1 MDFLTK
7 FKNELD
13 AKTEIRNQ
21 TLAEARRNASDAEER
36 IEELK
41 SAQDRTF
48 NADSPDNFE
57 AFQRLDFQCHVEE
70 KKLSDAEAIIKATE
84 ETPLYDLDAYTSA
97 VDEIDDHYLGVVAA
111 ETAKI
116 PAAVEAL
123 TAIRDAIKAAEKDS
137 DKCGRLLDA
146 ACRESGHPVPRVVD
160 LPEGGSKAV
169 SHAAGIHTSI
179 VSYLDRALDALKEAA
194 K

>member
-21 TLAEARRNASDAEER
+21 TLAEARRNASDAKER

-48 NADSPDNFE
+48 NVDSPDNYE
-57 AFQRLDFQCHVEE
+57 AFKRLDFQLHVEE
-70 KKLSDAEAIIKATE
+70 KKLSDAEAVIAKTE
-84 ETPLYDLDAYTSA
+84 ETPLYDLDAYTSMVA
-97 VDEIDDHYLGVVAA
+97 EIDDHYRDVVAA
-111 ETAKI
+111 EAAKI
-116 PAAVEAL
+116 SASVEAL

-137 DKCGRLLDA
+137 GKCGRLLDA
-146 ACRESGHPVPRVVD
+146 ACRDAGHPVPRFVD
-160 LPEGGSKAV
+160 LPEGGTRGV

-179 VSYLDRALDALKEAA
+179 VANLDKAITELEEAMG
-194 K
+194 

>member
-21 TLAEARRNASDAEER
+21 TLAEARRNASDAKER

-41 SAQDRTF
+41 SAQARTF
-48 NADSPDNFE
+48 NADSPENFE
-57 AFQRLDFQCHVEE
+57 MFQHLDFQCHVEE
-70 KKLSDAEAIIKATE
+70 KKLSDAEAIIKETE
-84 ETPLYDLDAYTSA
+84 KTPLYDLNDYASVVA
-97 VDEIDDHYLGVVAA
+97 EIDDHYLGVVA
-111 ETAKI
+111 EEKAKI

-123 TAIRDAIKAAEKDS
+123 TAIRDAIKAAEAAS

-146 ACRESGHPVPRVVD
+146 ACRDAGHPVPRFVD
-160 LPEGGSKAV
+160 LPAGGTKGV

-179 VSYLDRALDALKEAA
+179 VSLLDKAITELKEAME
-194 K
+194 

>member
-21 TLAEARRNASDAEER
+21 TLAEARRNASDAKKR

-41 SAQDRTF
+41 SAQERTF
-48 NADSPDNFE
+48 NADCRENFE
-57 AFQRLDFQCHVEE
+57 MFQHLDFQCRVEE

-84 ETPLYDLDAYTSA
+84 ETPFYDLPDYTSVVA
-97 VDEIDDHYLGVVAA
+97 EIDDHYLDVVAA
-111 ETAKI
+111 ETAKV

-137 DKCGRLLDA
+137 GKCGRLLDA
-146 ACRESGHPVPRVVD
+146 ACRDAGHPVPRFVD
-160 LPEGGSKAV
+160 NPEGGTRGV

-179 VSYLDRALDALKEAA
+179 VANLDKAIAELEEAMG
-194 K
+194 

>member
-21 TLAEARRNASDAEER
+21 TLAEARRNASDAKER

-41 SAQDRTF
+41 SAQARTF
-48 NADSPDNFE
+48 NADSPENFE
-57 AFQRLDFQCHVEE
+57 MFQHLDFQCHVEE
-70 KKLSDAEAIIKATE
+70 KKLSDAEAIIKETE
-84 ETPLYDLDAYTSA
+84 KTPLYDLNDYASVVA
-97 VDEIDDHYLGVVAA
+97 EIDDHYLGVVA
-111 ETAKI
+111 EEKAKI

-123 TAIRDAIKAAEKDS
+123 TAIRDAIKAAEAAS

-146 ACRESGHPVPRVVD
+146 ACRDAGHPVPRFVD
-160 LPEGGSKAV
+160 LPEGGTKGV

-179 VSYLDRALDALKEAA
+179 VSLLDKAIAELEEAM

>member
-13 AKTEIRNQ
+13 AKTEIRDR
-21 TLAEARRNASDAEER
+21 TLAEARRNVSGAKER

-48 NADSPDNFE
+48 NVDSPDNYE
-57 AFQRLDFQCHVEE
+57 AFKRLDFQLHVEE
-70 KKLSDAEAIIKATE
+70 KKLSDAEAVIAETE
-84 ETPLYDLDAYTSA
+84 KTPLYDLDAYTSA
-97 VDEIDDHYLGVVAA
+97 VAEIDDHYLDVVAA

-137 DKCGRLLDA
+137 GKCGRLLDA
-146 ACRESGHPVPRVVD
+146 ACRDAGHPVPRFVD
-160 LPEGGSKAV
+160 NPEGGTRGV

-179 VSYLDRALDALKEAA
+179 VANLDKAIAELEEAMG
-194 K
+194 

>member
-21 TLAEARRNASDAEER
+21 TLAEARRNASDAKER

-41 SAQDRTF
+41 SAQARTF
-48 NADSPDNFE
+48 NADSPENFE
-57 AFQRLDFQCHVEE
+57 MFQHLDFQCHVEE
-70 KKLSDAEAIIKATE
+70 KKLSDAEAIIKETE
-84 ETPLYDLDAYTSA
+84 KTPLYDLNDYASVVA
-97 VDEIDDHYLGVVAA
+97 EIDDHYLGVVA
-111 ETAKI
+111 EEKAKI

-137 DKCGRLLDA
+137 GKCGRLLDA
-146 ACRESGHPVPRVVD
+146 ACRDAGHPVPRVVD
-160 LPEGGSKAV
+160 LPEGGTRAV
-169 SHAAGIHTSI
+169 SHAAGVHTSI
-179 VSYLDRALDALKEAA
+179 ASKLNKAITELKEAME
-194 K
+194 

>member
-1 MDFLTK
+1 MDFMTEFVNK
-7 FKNELD
+7 LD

-21 TLAEARRNASDAEER
+21 TLAEARRNVSGARER

-48 NADSPDNFE
+48 NVDSPDNYE
-57 AFQRLDFQCHVEE
+57 AFKRLDFQLHVEE
-70 KKLSDAEAIIKATE
+70 KKLSDAEAVIAKTE
-84 ETPLYDLDAYTSA
+84 ETPLYDLDAYTSMVA
-97 VDEIDDHYLGVVAA
+97 EIDDHYRDVVAA
-111 ETAKI
+111 EAAKI
-116 PAAVEAL
+116 SASVEAL

-137 DKCGRLLDA
+137 GKCGRLLDA

-169 SHAAGIHTSI
+169 SHAAGIHTSV
-179 VSYLDRALDALKEAA
+179 VSHLDKAIAELKEAA

>member
-21 TLAEARRNASDAEER
+21 TLAEARRNAGDARKE
-36 IEELK
+36 IEKLK
-41 SAQDRTF
+41 VAQERTF
-48 NADSPDNFE
+48 NADSRENFVM
-57 AFQRLDFQCHVEE
+57 FQHLDFQCRVEE

-84 ETPLYDLDAYTSA
+84 ETPLYDLSTYTSVVA
-97 VDEIDDHYLGVVAA
+97 EIDDHYLGVVAA

-137 DKCGRLLDA
+137 GKCGRLLDA
-146 ACRESGHPVPRVVD
+146 ACRDAGHPVPRVVD
-160 LPEGGSKAV
+160 LPEGGTKGV
-169 SHAAGIHTSI
+169 SHAAGVRASI
-179 VSYLDRALDALKEAA
+179 VSNLDKAIAELEEAME
-194 K
+194 

>member
-21 TLAEARRNASDAEER
+21 TLAEARRNASDAKER

-41 SAQDRTF
+41 SAQARTF
-48 NADSPDNFE
+48 NADSPENFE
-57 AFQRLDFQCHVEE
+57 MFQHLDFQCRVEE

-84 ETPLYDLDAYTSA
+84 ETPFYDLPDYTSVVA
-97 VDEIDDHYLGVVAA
+97 EIDDHYLDVVAA

-123 TAIRDAIKAAEKDS
+123 TAILAAVKAAEKDS
-137 DKCGRLLDA
+137 GKCGRLLDA
-146 ACRESGHPVPRVVD
+146 ACRDAGHPVPRVVD
-160 LPEGGSKAV
+160 LPEGGTPAV
-169 SHAAGIHTSI
+169 SHAAGVHTSI
-179 VSYLDRALDALKEAA
+179 ASKLNKAITELKEAME
-194 K
+194 

>member
-21 TLAEARRNASDAEER
+21 TLAEARRNASDAKER

-41 SAQDRTF
+41 SAQARTF
-48 NADSPDNFE
+48 NADSPENFE
-57 AFQRLDFQCHVEE
+57 MFQHLDFQCRVEE
-70 KKLSDAEAIIKATE
+70 KKLSDAEAIIKETE
-84 ETPLYDLDAYTSA
+84 KTPLYDLNDYASVVA
-97 VDEIDDHYLGVVAA
+97 EIDDHYLGVVA
-111 ETAKI
+111 EEKAKI

-123 TAIRDAIKAAEKDS
+123 TAIRDAIKAAEAAS

-146 ACRESGHPVPRVVD
+146 ACRDAGHPVPRFVD
-160 LPEGGSKAV
+160 LPEGGTKGV

-179 VSYLDRALDALKEAA
+179 VSLLDKAIAELEEAMG
-194 K
+194 

>member
-1 MDFLTK
+1 MSFMTQ
-7 FKNELD
+7 FQNELD
-13 AKTEIRNQ
+13 AKIETRNEILENAKTEAADAAAALEEIKSGVAR
-21 TLAEARRNASDAEER
+21 TL
-36 IEELK
+36 
-41 SAQDRTF
+41 

-57 AFQRLDFQCHVEE
+57 AFKHLEFRQRCEE
-70 KKLSDAEAIIKATE
+70 KRLSDAKGLIAETE
-84 ETPLYDLDAYTSA
+84 KKPLYDLTDYASVVT
-97 VDEIDDHYLGVVAA
+97 EIEDHYLGVVA
-111 ETAKI
+111 EVKEKI
-116 PAAVEAL
+116 PAAIETL
-123 TAIRDAIKAAEKDS
+123 TSIRDAVKAAEADS
-137 DKCGRLLDA
+137 NKCGRLLDA

>member
-21 TLAEARRNASDAEER
+21 TLAEARRNASDAKKR

-41 SAQDRTF
+41 SAQERTF
-48 NADSPDNFE
+48 NADCRENFE
-57 AFQRLDFQCHVEE
+57 MFQHLDFQCRVEE

-84 ETPLYDLDAYTSA
+84 ETPFYDLPDYTSVVA
-97 VDEIDDHYLGVVAA
+97 EIDDHYLDVVAA
-111 ETAKI
+111 ETAKV

-137 DKCGRLLDA
+137 SKCGRLLDA
-146 ACRESGHPVPRVVD
+146 ACRDAGHPVPRAVD
-160 LPEGGSKAV
+160 VPNGGTKGV
-169 SHAAGIHTSI
+169 SHAAGVHAPI
-179 VSYLDRALDALKEAA
+179 VANLDKAIAELEEAMG
-194 K
+194 